1 VRGFG
6 KALDSVGK
14 VFAVVN
20 FAAKLNS
27 LNNDPSFKNSVSAM
41 GALAELLGTS
51 EKATTFVNK
60 LARYGREV
68 GEDGAPKAV
77 ELVAEAGEEAAETAG
92 RTFLRFLGEAV
103 VKKLSVLA
111 VISGVADAVTGT
123 MEMYDEWKKDNTA
136 GAGAKFGVALGGAL
150 IAAAGTIEVISVVFD
165 LSIGGS
171 LLGIVLGILGLVLG
185 MAGAIA
191 SLFTAESEL
200 EVWADHCAYGKHP
213 GGGHYAGW
221 KGDFAKQLEGLN
233 DALYQV
239 RVKGE
244 IKKDVSHLEIEPTFL
259 TRSSK
264 VKCFVNASSSLSM
277 MTARQEL
284 PIRDDQS
291 DCEIEFGS
299 GQQADYVKRIKLRVD
314 MPHAFPP
321 VMWEKLTVVFAI
333 DSDGAGAAIHRTA
346 EVKQGVL
353 EWIWAKL

>member
-1 VRGFG
+1 
-6 KALDSVGK
+6 
-14 VFAVVN
+14 
-20 FAAKLNS
+20 
-27 LNNDPSFKNSVSAM
+27 M

-77 ELVAEAGEEAAETAG
+77 ELVAEAGEEAAETLG

-111 VISGVADAVTGT
+111 VISGLADVVTGS
-123 MEMYDEWKKDNTA
+123 MEIYEEWKKDNFVGSAAKA
-136 GAGAKFGVALGGAL
+136 GITVGGAL
-150 IAAAGTIEVISVVFD
+150 MAAAGIIALTSLGATATVFGAPAGFVFG
-165 LSIGGS
+165 IGG
-171 LLGIVLGILGLVLG
+171 LIVG
-185 MAGAIA
+185 MAGAVA
-191 SLFTAESEL
+191 SVFTAESEL
-200 EVWADHCAYGKHP
+200 EVWAEHCAYGKNP
-213 GGGHYAGW
+213 GGGHYARW

-244 IKKDVSHLEIEPTFL
+244 IKQDVSQLEIEPTFL

-284 PIRDDQS
+284 PIRDDQG
-291 DCEIEFGS
+291 DCKIEFGS
-299 GQQADYVKRIKLRVD
+299 GKQADYVKRIKLMVD
-314 MPHAFPP
+314 MPHASPA
-321 VMWEKLTVVFAI
+321 VRWEKLTVVFAI

-346 EVKQGVL
+346 VVKQGIL